1 MELAPG
7 LKHSQSVPVTEDMT
21 PAHLRGDAIR
31 VFATPEMVRLVEQT
45 AIQCVQPHLRPG
57 QTTVGTVVHL
67 KHLAATPEGMRV
79 TITVELTDVDR
90 RRLGFKVEVHDEME
104 KVGEG
109 THERF
114 VIDREA
120 RLPRLQQKLDAWK
133 AKRGP
138 SPG

>member
-1 MELAPG
+1 
-7 LKHSQSVPVTEDMT
+7 
-21 PAHLRGDAIR
+21 
-31 VFATPEMVRLVEQT
+31 
-45 AIQCVQPHLRPG
+45 
-57 QTTVGTVVHL
+57 
-67 KHLAATPEGMRV
+67 MRV

-114 VIDREA
+114 IIDREA

-133 AKRGP
+133 AKRG
-138 SPG
+138 

>member
-1 MELAPG
+1 
-7 LKHSQSVPVTEDMT
+7 
-21 PAHLRGDAIR
+21 
-31 VFATPEMVRLVEQT
+31 MVRLVEQT
-45 AIQCVQPHLRPG
+45 AIQCVQPHLKPG
-57 QTTVGTVVHL
+57 QTTVGTIVNV

-133 AKRGP
+133 AKRG
-138 SPG
+138 